1 MLKIGIIGLGDI
13 AQKAYLPV
21 IGALNDV
28 EVHLFTRNAEKLKE
42 ISGKYR
48 FPHAHTSLSS
58 LINSGIKGAFVHS
71 STESHDLIVKELLE
85 NNIHVYV
92 DKPITYHYETTKEL
106 VELANDRDLI
116 LMTGFNRRFAPF
128 YRAMKEIVEPN
139 MVLLQKNR
147 HSLPGDIRTFVFDD
161 FIHCIDTVRFLMD
174 GEIQQMIVNGRKK
187 DGLLHHV
194 VVQFVSENMTGM
206 AIMNRDSGASEERL
220 EVMGPVEK
228 RMVHDLDR
236 MSILQGNKDSTV
248 IFNNWDPTLYKRG
261 FEQIVSEFIHA
272 IGTDTKPSVTASDAL
287 KTHEICE
294 NIVKQLENS

>member
-13 AQKAYLPV
+13 AKKAYLPV

-28 EVHLFTRNAEKLKE
+28 EVHLFTRNAEKLMQ
-42 ISGKYR
+42 ISNKYR
-48 FPHAHTSLSS
+48 FAQTHTSLSS

-71 STESHDLIVKELLE
+71 STESHEFIVKELLE

-92 DKPITYHYETTKEL
+92 DKPITYHYETTKQL
-106 VELANDRDLI
+106 VELADTNNLI

-128 YRAMKEIVEPN
+128 YKAMQEIAEPN

-147 HSLPGDIRTFVFDD
+147 HSQPGDIRTFVFDD

-174 GEIQQMIVNGRKK
+174 GEMKEIIVNGRKK
-187 DGLLHHV
+187 DGLLYHV

-206 AIMNRDSGASEERL
+206 AIMNRDSGAGEERL
-220 EVMGPVEK
+220 EVMGPAEK
-228 RMVHDLDR
+228 RMVYDLER
-236 MSILQGNKDSTV
+236 MTILQGNQEST
-248 IFNNWDPTLYKRG
+248 IGFNNWDPTLYKRG
-261 FEQIVSEFIHA
+261 FEQIIAEFLDA
-272 IGTDTKPSVTASDAL
+272 LGTNSKPSISAADAL

-294 NIVKQLENS
+294 MIVQQLENS